1 MKPCDKDI
9 RQALHSHLETFF
21 RDDPDTIIVDEL
33 DICYGCARIDVAVI
47 NGALHGYEIKSERDN
62 LERLPNQVEQYNQVF
77 DFVTLVCGEKF
88 LDRIHNTIP
97 SWWGVYCVKEGIS
110 GIEVESIKEPQK
122 NTTLDPFALAQ
133 FLWRNE
139 MMEILPKYTEDKII
153 KKSPKYKLWR
163 FLSENMDIEELQEY
177 VKTCLKTRTDWRVG
191 SLHRLSD
198 G

>member
-1 MKPCDKDI
+1 M
-9 RQALHSHLETFF
+9 
-21 RDDPDTIIVDEL
+21 
-33 DICYGCARIDVAVI
+33 
-47 NGALHGYEIKSERDN
+47 HGYEIKSERDN
-62 LERLPNQVEQYNQVF
+62 LERLPHQVEQYNQVF
-77 DFVTLVCGEKF
+77 DYITLVCGEKY
-88 LDRIHNTIP
+88 LDRIYDTIP
-97 SWWGVYCVKEGIS
+97 SWWGVYCVKDCIS
-110 GIEVESIKEPQK
+110 GIKVESIKEPQK
-122 NTTLDPFALAQ
+122 NTALDPFALAQ

-153 KKSPKYKLWR
+153 RKSPKYRLWR